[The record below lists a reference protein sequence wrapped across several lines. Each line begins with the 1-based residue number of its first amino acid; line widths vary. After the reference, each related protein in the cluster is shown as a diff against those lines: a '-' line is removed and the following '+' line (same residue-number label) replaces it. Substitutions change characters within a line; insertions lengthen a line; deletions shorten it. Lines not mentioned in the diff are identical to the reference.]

1 MHLALVGT
9 PNSGKTALF
18 NALTGS
24 RQKVA
29 NYPGVTVE
37 RKEGSFVT
45 PSGRQVSVVDLPGTY
60 SLRGR
65 SPDEEITRD
74 VVLGRTKGEAMP
86 DLVLCVADST
96 NLRLTIR
103 LVLELKSTGRPLAL
117 VLNMFDIA
125 TRRGV
130 TVDVPRLS
138 EALGVPVVTSIAVRK
153 GGTADLLRLTDE
165 IAGASATPHRQNLW
179 EPLTVS
185 QLRATQREA
194 DRIIAATVSL
204 PARPDTWTARIDAVV
219 LHPVA
224 GLAILMLLLFVM
236 FQAVF
241 AWAQPLM
248 ELLSSAF
255 EALGQFVHDTLPAG
269 LLQSFLQNG
278 VISGV
283 GSVIVF
289 LPQIIII
296 FLFILLLEDFG
307 YMARAAFLMDRI
319 MGGAGL
325 HGRAFIPLLSSF
337 ACAIPGIMA
346 TRVIDNRRDRLT
358 TILIAPLMTCSARIP
373 VYTLIISAFIP
384 AKMIWGW
391 VNLQGLVMFG
401 LYAAGIVSALGD
413 VVPDQILHVARL
425 RAGAVH
431 AGTARLQDAAAE
443 EHRDRHLH
451 AREYVPAARR
461 HHDLLDDGADLVSGV
476 VPGSR
481 LPAPTEPAI
490 NYSLAAMIGKAIAP
504 LLSPLGFNWQIAVA
518 LIPGM
523 AAREVAVAALGT
535 VYAIEGGKEAADANR
550 TGAGDQMEPCHRA
563 VAARLV
569 HLRAAMRF
577 HAGGD
582 PPRNRQLEV
591 DGGHLRLHA
600 GARLCREFCHLQHRG
615 GARRRVAKGRHGTVM
630 GIENFRQLAGYNHWA
645 NRRLYDAA
653 LKMPDEHYR
662 RPTGVFFGSLHG
674 TLNHLLL
681 TDRVWLKRLTGEGE
695 HPARLN
701 AILHEDLKDLV
712 RARMTEDAR
721 LIKVIGGYSAADLG
735 NTVSYQTMSGAPQQ
749 QPLRDI
755 LLHLFNHQTHH
766 RGHAH
771 ACCSIVTGTE
781 PLSLDLLLFQRGV
794 PAPDLN

>member
-1 MHLALVGT
+1 MEAPLMHLALVGT
-9 PNSGKTALF
+9 PNSGKTSLF

-37 RKEGSFVT
+37 RKQGSFVT
-45 PSGRQVSVVDLPGTY
+45 PLGRQVSLVDLPGTY

-74 VVLGRTKGEAMP
+74 VVLGRTPGEAVP

-103 LVLELKSTGRPLAL
+103 LVLELKSTGRPLML

-130 TVDVPRLS
+130 TVDVARLS

-153 GGTADLLRLTDE
+153 GGTADLLRRTDE
-165 IAGASATPHRQNLW
+165 ISALAPVPLQQNLW
-179 EPLTVS
+179 QPLTVAG
-185 QLRATQREA
+185 LRATQREA
-194 DRIIAATVSL
+194 DRIIAATISL
-204 PARPDTWTARIDAVV
+204 PTRPDTWTARIDAVV

-224 GLAILMLLLFVM
+224 GLAILALILFVM

-248 ELLSSAF
+248 DLLSDGF
-255 EALGQFVHDTLPAG
+255 TALGLLVHDTLPAG

-384 AKMIWGW
+384 ARQIGGW
-391 VNLQGLVMFG
+391 INLQGLVMFG
-401 LYAAGIVSALGD
+401 LYTAGITSALGVSFLIKFFMLRD
-413 VVPDQILHVARL
+413 YAPAPFMLELPDYKLP
-425 RAGAVH
+425 RAGSVAIGIYTRVKMFLH
-431 AGTARLQDAAAE
+431 RAGTTIFSMMVLIWFLASFPLP
-443 EHRDRHLH
+443 
-451 AREYVPAARR
+451 PA
-461 HHDLLDDGADLVSGV
+461 GATD
-476 VPGSR
+476 
-481 LPAPTEPAI
+481 PAI
-490 NYSLAAMIGKAIAP
+490 NYSFAAMIGKALEP
-504 LLSPLGFNWQIAVA
+504 LLMPIGFNWQIAVA

-535 VYAIEGGKEAADANR
+535 VYAIEGGKEAADQIGQVLATKWSLATALSLLAWYIFAPQCASTLAVIRRETGSWKWMAITFGYMLALAYAASLATYNIAYAL
-550 TGAGDQMEPCHRA
+550 GAG
-563 VAARLV
+563 
-569 HLRAAMRF
+569 
-577 HAGGD
+577 
-582 PPRNRQLEV
+582 
-591 DGGHLRLHA
+591 
-600 GARLCREFCHLQHRG
+600 
-615 GARRRVAKGRHGTVM
+615 
-630 GIENFRQLAGYNHWA
+630 
-645 NRRLYDAA
+645 
-653 LKMPDEHYR
+653 
-662 RPTGVFFGSLHG
+662 
-674 TLNHLLL
+674 
-681 TDRVWLKRLTGEGE
+681 
-695 HPARLN
+695 
-701 AILHEDLKDLV
+701 
-712 RARMTEDAR
+712 
-721 LIKVIGGYSAADLG
+721 
-735 NTVSYQTMSGAPQQ
+735 
-749 QPLRDI
+749 
-755 LLHLFNHQTHH
+755 
-766 RGHAH
+766 
-771 ACCSIVTGTE
+771 
-781 PLSLDLLLFQRGV
+781 
-794 PAPDLN
+794 

>member
-1 MHLALVGT
+1 MEAPLLHLALVGT
-9 PNSGKTALF
+9 PNSGKTSLF

-45 PSGRQVSVVDLPGTY
+45 PNGRQVSLVDLPGTY

-74 VVLGRTKGEAMP
+74 IVLGKAKGEALP

-103 LVLELKSTGRPLAL
+103 LLLELKNTGRPLAL

-130 TVDVPRLS
+130 SVDVPRLA

-153 GGTADLLRLTDE
+153 GGTADLLRLTDDILTQAQSPTRE
-165 IAGASATPHRQNLW
+165 NLW
-179 EPLTVS
+179 RPLTVAE
-185 QLRATQREA
+185 LRATQREA
-194 DRIIAATVSL
+194 DRILGATVSL
-204 PARPDTWTARIDAVV
+204 PTRPDTWTARIDAVV
-219 LHPVA
+219 LHPVG
-224 GLAILMLLLFVM
+224 GLMILLLILFVM

-248 ELLSSAF
+248 ELLSAAF
-255 EALGQFVHDTLPAG
+255 DAVGQFVHDTLPAG

-283 GSVIVF
+283 GSVVVF

-384 AKMIWGW
+384 PKLIWGW
-391 VNLQGLVMFG
+391 INLQGLVMFG
-401 LYAAGIVSALGD
+401 LYSAGIASALGVSFLIKFLMWRD
-413 VVPDQILHVARL
+413 YAPAPFMLELPDYKMPRVRSIAIGVYNRAKMFLQ
-425 RAGAVH
+425 RAGTTIFSMMVLIWFLASFPQAP
-431 AGTARLQDAAAE
+431 AGAE
-443 EHRDRHLH
+443 
-451 AREYVPAARR
+451 
-461 HHDLLDDGADLVSGV
+461 G
-476 VPGSR
+476 
-481 LPAPTEPAI
+481 PAI
-490 NYSLAAMIGKAIAP
+490 NYSLAAIIGKAIAP
-504 LLSPLGFNWQIAVA
+504 LLAPLGFNWQIAVA

-535 VYAIEGGKEAADANR
+535 VYAIEGGKEAAEQIGQVLATKWSLATALSLLAWYIFAPQCASTLAVIRRETGSWKWMVVTFAYMLALAYAASLATYNVAVAL
-550 TGAGDQMEPCHRA
+550 GAG
-563 VAARLV
+563 
-569 HLRAAMRF
+569 
-577 HAGGD
+577 
-582 PPRNRQLEV
+582 
-591 DGGHLRLHA
+591 
-600 GARLCREFCHLQHRG
+600 
-615 GARRRVAKGRHGTVM
+615 
-630 GIENFRQLAGYNHWA
+630 
-645 NRRLYDAA
+645 
-653 LKMPDEHYR
+653 
-662 RPTGVFFGSLHG
+662 
-674 TLNHLLL
+674 
-681 TDRVWLKRLTGEGE
+681 
-695 HPARLN
+695 
-701 AILHEDLKDLV
+701 
-712 RARMTEDAR
+712 
-721 LIKVIGGYSAADLG
+721 
-735 NTVSYQTMSGAPQQ
+735 
-749 QPLRDI
+749 
-755 LLHLFNHQTHH
+755 
-766 RGHAH
+766 
-771 ACCSIVTGTE
+771 
-781 PLSLDLLLFQRGV
+781 
-794 PAPDLN
+794 

>member
-1 MHLALVGT
+1 MEAPLMHLALVGT
-9 PNSGKTALF
+9 PNSGKTSLF

-45 PSGRQVSVVDLPGTY
+45 PAGRQISVVDLPGTY

-74 VVLGRTKGEAMP
+74 MVLGRTRGEATP

-103 LVLELKSTGRPLAL
+103 LLLELKSTGRPLML

-130 TVDVPRLS
+130 SVDVPKLS

-153 GGTADLLRLTDE
+153 GGIAELLRRTDE
-165 IAGASATPHRQNLW
+165 IMAQGEMPATPNLW
-179 EPLTVS
+179 QPLTVA

-194 DRIIAATVSL
+194 DRIIASAVSL
-204 PARPDTWTARIDAVV
+204 PTRPDTWTSRIDAVV

-224 GLAILMLLLFVM
+224 GLAILALILFVM

-248 ELLSSAF
+248 ELLSSSF
-255 EALGQFVHDTLPAG
+255 EALGQLVHHALPAG
-269 LLQSFLQNG
+269 LVQSFLQNG

-384 AKMIWGW
+384 DTQVWGW
-391 VNLQGLVMFG
+391 INLRGLVMFG
-401 LYAAGIVSALGD
+401 LYAAGISSALGVSFVIKFFMLRD
-413 VVPDQILHVARL
+413 YAPAPFMLELPDYKMPRL
-425 RAGAVH
+425 KSIGIGVYTRAVMFLQRAGTTIFSMMVLIWFLASFPQPP
-431 AGTARLQDAAAE
+431 AGAE
-443 EHRDRHLH
+443 
-451 AREYVPAARR
+451 
-461 HHDLLDDGADLVSGV
+461 G
-476 VPGSR
+476 
-481 LPAPTEPAI
+481 PAI
-490 NYSLAAMIGKAIAP
+490 NYSLAAIIGKAIEP
-504 LLSPLGFNWQIAVA
+504 LLAPLGFNWQIAVA

-535 VYAIEGGKEAADANR
+535 VYAIEGGKEAADQIGQVLATKWSLATALSLLAWYIFAPQCASTLAVIRRETGSWSWMAITFGYMFALAYAASLATYNIALAL
-550 TGAGDQMEPCHRA
+550 GAG
-563 VAARLV
+563 
-569 HLRAAMRF
+569 
-577 HAGGD
+577 
-582 PPRNRQLEV
+582 
-591 DGGHLRLHA
+591 
-600 GARLCREFCHLQHRG
+600 
-615 GARRRVAKGRHGTVM
+615 
-630 GIENFRQLAGYNHWA
+630 
-645 NRRLYDAA
+645 
-653 LKMPDEHYR
+653 
-662 RPTGVFFGSLHG
+662 
-674 TLNHLLL
+674 
-681 TDRVWLKRLTGEGE
+681 
-695 HPARLN
+695 
-701 AILHEDLKDLV
+701 
-712 RARMTEDAR
+712 
-721 LIKVIGGYSAADLG
+721 
-735 NTVSYQTMSGAPQQ
+735 
-749 QPLRDI
+749 
-755 LLHLFNHQTHH
+755 
-766 RGHAH
+766 
-771 ACCSIVTGTE
+771 
-781 PLSLDLLLFQRGV
+781 
-794 PAPDLN
+794 

>member
-45 PSGRQVSVVDLPGTY
+45 PKGRQVSVVDLPGTY

-74 VVLGRTKGEAMP
+74 IVLGRTSGEHVP

-103 LVLELKSTGRPLAL
+103 LLLELKSTGRPLAL
-117 VLNMFDIA
+117 VLNMYDIA

-130 TVDVPRLS
+130 NVDVPRLS

-153 GGTADLLRLTDE
+153 GGTADLLRLTDDILAQAPTKPRE
-165 IAGASATPHRQNLW
+165 NLW

-204 PARPDTWTARIDAVV
+204 PTRPDTWTARIDAVV

-224 GLAILMLLLFVM
+224 GLAILLLILFVM

-248 ELLSSAF
+248 QLLSSAF
-255 EALGQFVHDTLPAG
+255 DAAGQFVHDTLPGG

-283 GSVIVF
+283 GSVVVF

-337 ACAIPGIMA
+337 AFAIPGIMA

-384 AKMIWGW
+384 ARDVFGW
-391 VNLQGLVMFG
+391 INLQGLVMFG
-401 LYAAGIVSALGD
+401 LYGAGIASALGVSFLIKFFMWRD
-413 VVPDQILHVARL
+413 YQPAPFMLELPDYKMPRPRSVAIGVYNRAKMFL
-425 RAGAVH
+425 QRAGTTIFAMMVLIWFL
-431 AGTARLQDAAAE
+431 ASFPQP
-443 EHRDRHLH
+443 
-451 AREYVPAARR
+451 PA
-461 HHDLLDDGADLVSGV
+461 GADG
-476 VPGSR
+476 
-481 LPAPTEPAI
+481 PAI
-490 NYSLAAMIGKAIAP
+490 NYSLAAMIGKVIAP
-504 LLSPLGFNWQIAVA
+504 LLAPVGFNWQIAVA

-535 VYAIEGGKEAADANR
+535 VYAIEGGKEAAAQIGQVLASKWSLATALSLLAWYIFAPQCASTLAVIRRETGSWKWMAATFAYMLALAYAASLATYNVAVAL
-550 TGAGDQMEPCHRA
+550 GAG
-563 VAARLV
+563 
-569 HLRAAMRF
+569 
-577 HAGGD
+577 
-582 PPRNRQLEV
+582 
-591 DGGHLRLHA
+591 
-600 GARLCREFCHLQHRG
+600 
-615 GARRRVAKGRHGTVM
+615 
-630 GIENFRQLAGYNHWA
+630 
-645 NRRLYDAA
+645 
-653 LKMPDEHYR
+653 
-662 RPTGVFFGSLHG
+662 
-674 TLNHLLL
+674 
-681 TDRVWLKRLTGEGE
+681 
-695 HPARLN
+695 
-701 AILHEDLKDLV
+701 
-712 RARMTEDAR
+712 
-721 LIKVIGGYSAADLG
+721 
-735 NTVSYQTMSGAPQQ
+735 
-749 QPLRDI
+749 
-755 LLHLFNHQTHH
+755 
-766 RGHAH
+766 
-771 ACCSIVTGTE
+771 
-781 PLSLDLLLFQRGV
+781 
-794 PAPDLN
+794 